1 MRLFVLARHGQST
14 LNLERRIN
22 GDPAVEV
29 PLTAEGTA
37 NALRLAAE
45 IAALPVELGVHTRF
59 ARTRRTLEI
68 ALGPRQA
75 PLLEL
80 PLLDDVRVGELEG
93 CTIEEYRAW
102 KQGRPRSEPFPG
114 GESLDDA
121 ARRYADGYEQLLR
134 RPERVVLVVGHEIAV
149 RYAVNGAA
157 GSTTLDGPLH
167 DVPNALPFLFD
178 EESLG
183 RAVDRIRR
191 SAA

>member
-121 ARRYADGYEQLLR
+121 AHRYAEGYEQLLR
-134 RPERVVLVVGHEIAV
+134 RPERVVLVVCHEIAV

>member
-1 MRLFVLARHGQST
+1 MRLFLLARHGQST

-22 GDPAVEV
+22 GDPAVDV
-29 PLTAEGTA
+29 PLTADGTA

-80 PLLDDVRVGELEG
+80 SLLDDVRVGELEG

-121 ARRYADGYEQLLR
+121 ARRYAEGYERLLR
-134 RPERVVLVVGHEIAV
+134 RPERVVLVVCHEIAV
-149 RYAVNGAA
+149 RYAVNAAA

-183 RAVDRIRR
+183 RAVDGIRR
-191 SAA
+191 SAT